1 MVHGAPSRA
10 LYLARVA
17 EDDLKLQGILIF
29 ARSVPLL
36 SLTGNQPWSRDP
48 WITLTHTVENLGSCG
63 LASPPPL
70 AGVWVHGPAQLANKS
85 KAIVSPQVKALA
97 TGKLFRVDR
106 CLIHREQSTISI
118 VFMCCPTPR
127 GFLKACAFEAPID
140 GTLPKLPSVVG
151 WCRRVGSQVP
161 KICLWICRYCDGIV
175 KLRRQELQSVKLQVL
190 DREQKFVG
198 QLARDDAPASHS

>member
-1 MVHGAPSRA
+1 MTKGTTEFVLRKTSGRRRPNGSMVHGAPSRA

-17 EDDLKLQGILIF
+17 EDDLKLQGILFF

-36 SLTGNQPWSRDP
+36 SLTGNQPWSRDHS
-48 WITLTHTVENLGSCG
+48 ITHTHTVENLGSCG

-70 AGVWVHGPAQLANKS
+70 AGVWVPGPAQLANKS
-85 KAIVSPQVKALA
+85 MA

-106 CLIHREQSTISI
+106 CLIYREQSTISI
-118 VFMCCPTPR
+118 VFMCCPPPR

-161 KICLWICRYCDGIV
+161 KICLWICR
-175 KLRRQELQSVKLQVL
+175 
-190 DREQKFVG
+190 
-198 QLARDDAPASHS
+198 